1 MIYGFNWSQNR
12 PQLTIQKGNTT
23 DRFASLGDLVMKIRF
38 KPALRSRVLAV
49 SVSLGSFVAI
59 IFGFIKESESTPPE
73 LSAKQAGTK
82 KLEPREFISSATP
95 LPTGES
101 VSIPSPTSSRDPSAQ
116 PANSPNPIAINP
128 SPTSSR
134 KPAQPSNSA
143 TPSAKPSVNPTESSE
158 PATPV
163 LPTSPEVDPTSPQE
177 PSIIYTCISPG
188 GNTREPMGSPSCP
201 GKWGYVLTP
210 VPA

>member
-1 MIYGFNWSQNR
+1 
-12 PQLTIQKGNTT
+12 
-23 DRFASLGDLVMKIRF
+23 MKIRF

-116 PANSPNPIAINP
+116 PTNSSNPVAISP
-128 SPTSSR
+128 SPASSR
-134 KPAQPSNSA
+134 KPGAQPTNSVAPSA
-143 TPSAKPSVNPTESSE
+143 TPSARPSVDPVETSE
-158 PATPV
+158 PETPS